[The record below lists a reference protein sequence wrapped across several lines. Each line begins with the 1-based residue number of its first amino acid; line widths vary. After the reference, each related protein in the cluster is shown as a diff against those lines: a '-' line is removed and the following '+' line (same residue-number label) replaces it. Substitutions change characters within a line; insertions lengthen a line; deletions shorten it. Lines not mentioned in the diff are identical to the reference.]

1 MSKDGSGRLDLD
13 HCPYADLYIYYL
25 QGRIQHDKKRFGPDF
40 IGNWEEDGFSFLFFS
55 RPNEKTVATLVDADP
70 ALVLMDAFQMPY
82 DQWQGQR
89 LTPFEAGGLR
99 IIPPW
104 EATAAETE
112 NRDRQILLDPGVVFG
127 AGTHTTTQD
136 CLEALQLACKDGAMD
151 RVLDLG
157 TGTGVLALAAVGLGC
172 RRVVAVDFNLL
183 AAETAWR
190 NARLNRMTD
199 RMAVICGRAEDAMGF
214 TADLVVANIHFEV
227 MKQLVGAE
235 GFLTKKHFILSGLMR
250 SQAREIE
257 SDLLCLPVK
266 ILKRWD
272 REGIW
277 HTFYGTMD
285 PAAGADG

>member
-1 MSKDGSGRLDLD
+1 MDLD
-13 HCPYADLYIYYL
+13 RCPYDDLYIYYL
-25 QGRIQHDKKRFGPDF
+25 QGRVQNARNRFGSDF

-55 RPNEKTVATLVDADP
+55 RPNEKAVAALVDADP
-70 ALVLMDAFQMPY
+70 ALVLVDAFQMPY

-89 LTPFEAGGLR
+89 LAPFEAGGLR
-99 IIPPW
+99 ILPPW
-104 EATAAETE
+104 EATEAEAE

-127 AGTHTTTQD
+127 AGTHTTTRD
-136 CLEALQLACKDGAMD
+136 CLDALQLACQDGAMD

-172 RRVVAVDFNLL
+172 RQVVAVDFNLL

-214 TADLVVANIHFEV
+214 AADLVIANIHFDV
-227 MKQLVGAE
+227 MKQLVGVE
-235 GFLTKKHFILSGLMR
+235 GFLTKKRFILSGLMR

-257 SDLLCLPVK
+257 SALLCLPVK
-266 ILKRWD
+266 ILNRWD

-285 PAAGADG
+285 HAAGTAD

>member
-1 MSKDGSGRLDLD
+1 MSKDGPGTLDLNRY
-13 HCPYADLYIYYL
+13 PYDDLYIYYL
-25 QGRIQHDKKRFGPDF
+25 QGRVQNAKERFGPDF

-55 RPNEKTVATLVDADP
+55 RPNETAVTALVDNDP

-89 LTPFEAGGLR
+89 LARFEAGGLC
-99 IIPPW
+99 IVSPW
-104 EATAAETE
+104 EATTGKD
-112 NRDRQILLDPGVVFG
+112 RDRQVLLDPGVVFG

-136 CLEALQLACKDGAMD
+136 CLDALKLACGHGTMD

-157 TGTGVLALAAVGLGC
+157 TGTGVLALAAVALGF
-172 RRVVAVDFNLL
+172 RQALAVDFNLL

-190 NARLNRMTD
+190 NAKLNRMTD
-199 RMAVICGRAEDAMGF
+199 RMAVIQGRAEDAIGF
-214 TADLVVANIHFEV
+214 EADLVVANIHFQV
-227 MKQLVGAE
+227 MKQLVGAD
-235 GFLTKKHFILSGLMR
+235 GFLSKKQFILSGLLR

-257 SDLLCLPVK
+257 RDLGDLPVK

-277 HTFYGTMD
+277 HTFYGIMD
-285 PAAGADG
+285 HTPPTSD